1 MQAASGQAAKAAPM
15 QRSAA
20 GNKGCETD
28 SGAVLMQ
35 LPGCIQHS
43 VLKQFGNACQG
54 SAQGLV
60 GPLIEPGQKMF
71 PKWKDQR
78 ANLSP
83 DKRFQ
88 ALLIP
93 HDASMGAT

>member
-43 VLKQFGNACQG
+43 VLKLFGNACQG
-54 SAQGLV
+54 SAQGLI
-60 GPLIEPGQKMF
+60 GPLRKQGQKMF
-71 PKWKDQR
+71 PKWKDHR
-78 ANLSP
+78 VNLSP
-83 DKRFQ
+83 GERLQ
-88 ALLIP
+88 ALVIP
-93 HDASMGAT
+93 HDASMGAM